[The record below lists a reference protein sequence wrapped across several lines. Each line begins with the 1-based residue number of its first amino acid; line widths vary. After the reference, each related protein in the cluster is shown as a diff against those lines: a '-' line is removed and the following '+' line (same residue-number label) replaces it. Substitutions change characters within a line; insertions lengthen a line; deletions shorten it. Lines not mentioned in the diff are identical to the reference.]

1 MGLSYFI
8 CFCFIV
14 ITSVRVPPLS
24 LRGYEGWATCGQ
36 NSLTGS
42 PQDSLTSFFTQ
53 FLFSDLGFSFLWTRV
68 PQLAA
73 LALHSSPKV
82 GIVFWEFLLGIL
94 KVLFTDQSIYN
105 IFCTVK
111 YARRILPVKS
121 VIMESPLVLHS
132 IDVFGSFPEWGKA
145 RPGPVI
151 SISSS
156 LLKPLYV
163 NNDYSERTIFL
174 STNCISFLVFSS

>member
-1 MGLSYFI
+1 MVAYRGNGARDMTSGVELFFI
-8 CFCFIV
+8 SFVFVFNV

-82 GIVFWEFLLGIL
+82 GIIG
-94 KVLFTDQSIYN
+94 Y
-105 IFCTVK
+105 
-111 YARRILPVKS
+111 
-121 VIMESPLVLHS
+121 
-132 IDVFGSFPEWGKA
+132 GKIT
-145 RPGPVI
+145 I
-151 SISSS
+151 S
-156 LLKPLYV
+156 L
-163 NNDYSERTIFL
+163 
-174 STNCISFLVFSS
+174 

>member
-1 MGLSYFI
+1 MEGDLNK
-8 CFCFIV
+8 FCTGFMSSGVELFLVFLISFLLFVFFV

-82 GIVFWEFLLGIL
+82 GIVF
-94 KVLFTDQSIYN
+94 
-105 IFCTVK
+105 
-111 YARRILPVKS
+111 
-121 VIMESPLVLHS
+121 
-132 IDVFGSFPEWGKA
+132 
-145 RPGPVI
+145 
-151 SISSS
+151 
-156 LLKPLYV
+156 
-163 NNDYSERTIFL
+163 
-174 STNCISFLVFSS
+174 